1 MIKTKTYK
9 VTAPD
14 CTLMAVWVK
23 LGYSDELVILDNES
37 VNDGPV
43 SLTVGTEW
51 DEDDLDQDLRTSV
64 AQMYAE
70 LETDEYN
77 TVYDSIRYEEVF
89 NEELF

>member
-1 MIKTKTYK
+1 MIKTKAYK

-14 CTLMAVWVK
+14 CTLMAIWVK

-51 DEDDLDQDLRTSV
+51 DDEDLDQDLRTSV

-70 LETDEYN
+70 LETDEYEEAW
-77 TVYDSIRYEEVF
+77 YAIRYEEVF
-89 NEELF
+89 NENM